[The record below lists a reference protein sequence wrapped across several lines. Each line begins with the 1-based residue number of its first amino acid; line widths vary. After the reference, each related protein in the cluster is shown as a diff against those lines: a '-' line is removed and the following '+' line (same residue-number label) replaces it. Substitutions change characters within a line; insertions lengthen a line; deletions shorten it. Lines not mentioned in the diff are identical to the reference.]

1 MANATTIETRNTIFS
16 TLERELWIGFP
27 PVVCIYWRCLDVS
40 DVVETPQLSQ
50 LSTADA
56 LITTSHPD
64 GSIGAGLSLRMKRMF
79 FVNLIHVNA
88 FGTGVRRS
96 VANRV

>member
-1 MANATTIETRNTIFS
+1 MPPQKR
-16 TLERELWIGFP
+16 RELPFSAPWSGSCGLVFLQLFC
-27 PVVCIYWRCLDVS
+27 VYWRCLDVS

-56 LITTSHPD
+56 LITTSHPN

-79 FVNLIHVNA
+79 FVNFIHVNA

>member
-1 MANATTIETRNTIFS
+1 MANATTKETRVTIFS

-56 LITTSHPD
+56 LMSMSPPD
-64 GSIGAGLSLRMKRMF
+64 KSIGAGLSLRMKRTDLRHLMR
-79 FVNLIHVNA
+79 LEA